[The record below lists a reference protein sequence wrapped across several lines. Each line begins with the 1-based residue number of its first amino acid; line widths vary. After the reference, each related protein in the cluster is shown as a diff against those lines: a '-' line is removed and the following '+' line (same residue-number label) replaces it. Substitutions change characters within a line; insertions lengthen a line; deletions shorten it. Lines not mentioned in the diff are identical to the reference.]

1 MDEEYINKITLE
13 YLLNPNM
20 LLKKNQTI
28 LDCNLDKDI
37 KFYRKRINQMTKDMI
52 KGNFPNSDL
61 KMIFEN
67 YTSELIYYFK
77 QQDTKDIYQEEYQD
91 LSLNKI
97 KDDNSLANNIEIESI
112 DNILL
117 SGKNNPVPSLE
128 KFVKKISITPDNHII
143 PQKKNINIKDPKLRV
158 KGVKSNT
165 NKE

>member
-97 KDDNSLANNIEIESI
+97 KD
-112 DNILL
+112 
-117 SGKNNPVPSLE
+117 K
-128 KFVKKISITPDNHII
+128 
-143 PQKKNINIKDPKLRV
+143 
-158 KGVKSNT
+158 
-165 NKE
+165 